1 MDIMTAYDYLLLD
14 NAIGTVFNQDAD
26 IITGADTIE
35 GMVDYFIANAYQPH
49 MKNKMLVLL
58 LDELNEF
65 ENNHS
70 QNLDAA
76 YQHRYPSDLHFAG
89 GKEFFDIFREHIQK
103 TLKRS

>member
-1 MDIMTAYDYLLLD
+1 MTTYGYPLLD

-35 GMVDYFIANAYQPH
+35 GMVDCFIANAYQPH
-49 MKNKMLVLL
+49 VKNNMLALL

-65 ENNHS
+65 ENNYS

-76 YQHRYPSDLHFAG
+76 YQHRYPSELHFACV
-89 GKEFFDIFREHIQK
+89 KAFFDIFREHIQK